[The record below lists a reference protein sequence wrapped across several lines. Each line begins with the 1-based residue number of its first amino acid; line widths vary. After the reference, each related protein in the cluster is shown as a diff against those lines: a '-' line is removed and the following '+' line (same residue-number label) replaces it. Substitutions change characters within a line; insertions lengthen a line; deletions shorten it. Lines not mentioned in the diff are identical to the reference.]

1 MTAAGVLRLFRT
13 KPQQAIGA
21 DGRMALADHLRELRA
36 RLLIIT
42 LLLTVG
48 IIVAWFFY
56 DPLFNLLLDPY
67 EAARRRLAEKG
78 VRSEPVVNGVATSL
92 LLRLKISALAAVVA
106 TSPFWLYQIWGFI
119 VPGLHPHE
127 KKWTKLFAVVA
138 GPLFVAGV
146 AVAYYVLP
154 KGMEVLIG
162 FTPGN
167 LTSLIDFGDYFRF
180 LTRMMLVFGI
190 AFEIP
195 LFVVMLNLA
204 GVLSGT
210 HARGLPALDRP
221 RHVRLRRGRHPVDRP
236 VLDDHARHPDDRAV
250 PALGGHRPGRRPAS
264 RRPGRQLRRHRRRRG
279 VAAGAGRGRRTPSG
293 AGRGRLVTAAP
304 EVSAVDPFDLP
315 DWLGTDEVT
324 WTARTSVHGGPPGRG
339 RADRRRRRRSA
350 ATCSAP
356 TRPSRC
362 PCSTTSGAGRRT
374 RRGPSGRC
382 CSWSTTAG

>member
-13 KPQQAIGA
+13 KPQQPIGA

-36 RLLIIT
+36 RLLLVT
-42 LLLTVG
+42 LALTIG

-56 DPLFNLLLDPY
+56 DQLFNLLLDPY

-92 LLRLKISALAAVVA
+92 LLRLKISALAAVVV
-106 TSPFWLYQIWGFI
+106 TSPFWLYQVWGFV
-119 VPGLHPHE
+119 VPGLHPNE
-127 KKWTKLFAVVA
+127 KKWTQLFAVVA

-204 GVLSGT
+204 GVVSGRTLGAYRPWIILGTFIFAAVATPSTDPFSMIMLAIPMTVLFLLSEGI
-210 HARGLPALDRP
+210 ARF
-221 RHVRLRRGRHPVDRP
+221 VDRRRAARSDSFGD
-236 VLDDHARHPDDRAV
+236 VADDE
-250 PALGGHRPGRRPAS
+250 AS
-264 RRPGRQLRRHRRRRG
+264 PL
-279 VAAGAGRGRRTPSG
+279 
-293 AGRGRLVTAAP
+293 
-304 EVSAVDPFDLP
+304 DLP
-315 DWLGTDEVT
+315 DDV
-324 WTARTSVHGGPPGRG
+324 
-339 RADRRRRRRSA
+339 RRS
-350 ATCSAP
+350 
-356 TRPSRC
+356 RLD
-362 PCSTTSGAGRRT
+362 GHDL
-374 RRGPSGRC
+374 
-382 CSWSTTAG
+382 